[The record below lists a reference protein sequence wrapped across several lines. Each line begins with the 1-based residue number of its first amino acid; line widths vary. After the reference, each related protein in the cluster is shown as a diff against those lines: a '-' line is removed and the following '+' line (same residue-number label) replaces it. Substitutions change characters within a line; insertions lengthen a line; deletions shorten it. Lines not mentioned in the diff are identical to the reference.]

1 MLRLSLPWVRFWGDA
16 LGYQGAGGQGL
27 PQQHS
32 PIWDE
37 QYAHHVLP
45 ILGKQTQVTLGAG
58 HRALTD

>member
-16 LGYQGAGGQGL
+16 LGYQRREQGAGGQGL

-37 QYAHHVLP
+37 QHAPSWANRPKSLWEP
-45 ILGKQTQVTLGAG
+45 VTEL
-58 HRALTD
+58 